1 MNIKEHLEQLKQQRN
16 EISFALLAE
25 RVPTSED
32 SPYRINKAAPIK
44 PDEPLVLVL
53 GGTGTE
59 GMDNIRGYNGYLKQT
74 DEFIKSCPELKDKGV
89 RVCVAVCNMGEYHD
103 DDIARH
109 AKLFQY
115 ADTKVYNEMIG
126 DRDGEYREELL
137 NPAYIQDI
145 FNEAVLP
152 RISANDGK
160 VRLPVAQALRNVRK
174 LNMVTHC
181 HGSYVAFCLEEMMQD
196 KMQKLGYTPKEMQQI
211 QSEMMVLNYAQDC
224 PWWAAKSRF
233 IKFESAADDHSKY
246 QSPYKEWL
254 QMTRKRFSLSYTGNS
269 FMCGQI
275 DKAGIEGNPPRVYIA
290 RKINGDYLAEI
301 SKAHQKAKE
310 DDYKEPEE
318 EKTIN
323 EHDFIGFK
331 PKINMSKAALK
342 LQKFFRNVLKNS
354 VINSVSQPKEG
365 FAPLPPTFALATE
378 NKKDFLELIKG
389 RLTKIK
395 LEHQFMFRN
404 RQKLQ
409 AYMAYHQNN
418 RIQL

>member
-1 MNIKEHLEQLKQQRN
+1 MNIKEHLERLKQQRN

-53 GGTGTE
+53 GGTGTD

-89 RVCVAVCNMGEYHD
+89 RVCVAVCNMGKYHD

-115 ADTKVYNEMIG
+115 ADTNVYNGMIEDKSG
-126 DRDGEYREELL
+126 KYREELL
-137 NPAYIQDI
+137 HPAYIQDI
-145 FNEAVLP
+145 FNEVVLP

-160 VRLPVAQALRNVRK
+160 VRLPVAQALRNIRK

-181 HGSYVAFCLEEMMQD
+181 HGSYVAFCLEEMMQN
-196 KMQKLGYTPKEMQQI
+196 KMQQLGYTSKEMQQI
-211 QSEMMVLNYAQDC
+211 QSEMTVINYAPDC
-224 PWWAAKSRF
+224 PWWASKSRF
-233 IKFESAADDHSKY
+233 INFESAADDHNKY
-246 QSPYKEWL
+246 QSSYKEWL
-254 QMTRKRFSLSYTGNS
+254 QMTHKRFSLSYIDNS

-290 RKINGDYLAEI
+290 RKINGDYLEEI
-301 SKAHQKAKE
+301 SKARQKAKE
-310 DDYKEPEE
+310 NDYKEPEE
-318 EKTIN
+318 EKTIS
-323 EHDFIGFK
+323 EHDFIGFT

-342 LQKFFRNVLKNS
+342 LQKFFKNVIKNA

-365 FAPLPPTFALATE
+365 FTPLPQTHELAIE
-378 NKKDFLELIKG
+378 NKKDLLELIKG
-389 RLTKIK
+389 RVTQVK
-395 LEHQFMFRN
+395 LYHQHMFRN
-404 RQKLQ
+404 RRKLQ
-409 AYMAYHQNN
+409 AYMAWHQNS